1 MIEKYYQ
8 RELSHLRDLAADFA
22 KAHPAVAPLLSG
34 PSSDPDVERI
44 LEGTAFLSG
53 LVYEK
58 LDDDFPEIVHGLI
71 QLIFPHYLRPIPSST
86 LIRFT
91 PKRSLM
97 ETVTVKA
104 GTAIGSVESEGTRC
118 TFTTSYDVD
127 LHPLSLTGGTYESLG
142 RESGKLTLS
151 LNLAKTLPLSA
162 FRAKSLRFHLGGD
175 YAEATRRYWLLF
187 TRLKEIRLVPGEGG
201 APMSLRPSSLRP
213 VGFDEDETLIP
224 FPARSFPG
232 YRVLQEYFI
241 LPEKF
246 LFFDI
251 TGLDAWRS
259 RGQGGAFS
267 IEFLFDKLPQ
277 EMPPLRG
284 EHFQLFVTPALNLF
298 PYHADP
304 ILLDHRKPEYAI
316 RPSGQ
321 NRDHYQVFTVN
332 KVTSFVQGSVQER
345 EYQPFEMFNP
355 QVEATP
361 VYSLHHRL
369 SSLGGKAELYLSVAY
384 PGSGELPKPETL
396 SVEIL
401 CTNASLPETLR
412 AGDVRMPTETSPE
425 LADFTSIRPPTAP
438 VQPPLG
444 KNMLWRLLSHMYLNY
459 LSMAT
464 ADNLRSMLKL
474 YIFTET
480 RDRLAVLANTRRV
493 EAITGLSVRAAERF
507 VRGRVARGQYIK
519 LTLDRQG
526 FAGEGDMFLFGSVL
540 NVFLGNYAAINSF
553 TRLTAEDVLRK
564 ERFVWP
570 ERLGDRPLL

>member
-34 PSSDPDVERI
+34 QSADPDVERI

-53 LVYEK
+53 LIYEK

-97 ETVTVKA
+97 ESITVKA
-104 GTAIGSVESEGTRC
+104 GTAIDSVESEGTRC
-118 TFTTSYDVD
+118 TFTTSYDVE
-127 LHPLSLTGGTYESLG
+127 LHPLSLVGGGFEALG
-142 RESGKLTLS
+142 GDRGRLTLS
-151 LNLAKTLPLSA
+151 FGLTSIDLSA
-162 FRAKSLRFHLGGD
+162 FKAGKLRFHLGGD
-175 YAEATRRYWLLF
+175 YAEASRRYWLLF
-187 TRLKEIRLVPGEGG
+187 TRLREIRIVPGSGT
-201 APMSLRPSSLRP
+201 PLSLRPSAISP
-213 VGFDEDETLIP
+213 VGFAEDETLIP

-246 LFFDI
+246 LFIDLDI
-251 TGLDAWRS
+251 SDWKS
-259 RGQGGAFS
+259 RGQGKSFS
-267 IEFLFDKLPQ
+267 LEFVFDRLPQ
-277 EMPPLRG
+277 DMPPLRA
-284 EHFQLFVTPALNLF
+284 EHFMLFVSPALNLF
-298 PYHADP
+298 QHHADP
-304 ILLDHRKPEYAI
+304 ILLDHKRPEYSI

-321 NRDHYQVFTVN
+321 NPRHYQVYTVN
-332 KVTSFVQGSVQER
+332 KVTGFVQGTVQER
-345 EYQPFEMFNP
+345 EYLPFEMFNP

-369 SSLGGKAELYLSVAY
+369 SSLDGKAELYLSVAY
-384 PGSGELPKPETL
+384 PGAQDEPKLETL
-396 SVEIL
+396 SIDVA

-412 AGDVRMPTETSPE
+412 AGDVRVATESSPE
-425 LADFTSIRPPTAP
+425 LAEFANIRPPTAP

-444 KNMLWRLLSHMYLNY
+444 NNLLWRLLSHLFLNY
-459 LSMAT
+459 LSVAT

-480 RDRLAVLANTRRV
+480 RDRAAVLANTRRV
-493 EAITGLSVRAAERF
+493 EAIAGLELKAAERF
-507 VRGRVARGQYIK
+507 VRGRIARGQDIK
-519 LTLDRQG
+519 VTLDRQG

-540 NVFLGNYAAINSF
+540 DVFLGNYAAINSY
-553 TRLTAEDVLRK
+553 TRLTAEDTLRK
-564 ERFVWP
+564 ERFAWP